1 MGWRIS
7 FYLITKKKCDKLK
20 NLTEQDYLTKRY
32 KLSDSLYKYLI
43 WYDTMTD
50 LISEDKEEKFSSR
63 LFPFPTD
70 DNYFGEISKEQLKN
84 LILASRLKVINYLKS
99 CNANDYIRYALYDWE
114 GHFAGNDKKKEWFA
128 NLDFNENKP
137 FLICHGHTYE
147 HAIYDMLHMYKSINW
162 ETHSLICI
170 GG

>member
-7 FYLITKKKCDKLK
+7 FYLITKKKSDKLK
-20 NLTEQDYLTKRY
+20 NITEQNYLTKRY
-32 KLSDSLYKYLI
+32 KLSDSLNKCLI

-99 CNANDYIRYALYDWE
+99 VDANDYIRYALNDWE
-114 GHFAGNDKKKEWFA
+114 GHFAGNDKEKEWFA
-128 NLDFNENKP
+128 NMDFNENKP
-137 FLICHGHTYE
+137 FLICNGHTYE